1 MKHKLAFAIVV
12 GIGAGISI
20 GAAGGVVIHAQQP
33 KTPPPA
39 YLIAEVEVTD
49 RVAFQEYADKVAETM
64 APFEGHYHYVVR
76 TATAQALEGDPPK
89 RIVVIAFD
97 SAEKALG
104 WYRSPA
110 YQKIK
115 PIRLGAS
122 VSRLY
127 LAEGL
132 PLP

>member
-1 MKHKLAFAIVV
+1 MNLNLALAVL
-12 GIGAGISI
+12 AGISI
-20 GAAGGVVIHAQQP
+20 GAAGTVVIHVQQT
-33 KTPPPA
+33 KMPPPA
-39 YLIAEVEVTD
+39 YVIAEVEVID
-49 RVAFQEYADKVAETM
+49 RSAFQEYADKVAETM
-64 APFEGHYHYVVR
+64 APFEGHYQYVVR
-76 TATAQALEGDPPK
+76 TSTAQALEGEPPK

>member
-1 MKHKLAFAIVV
+1 MNHKLALAMAGIL
-12 GIGAGISI
+12 IGA
-20 GAAGGVVIHAQQP
+20 VIHAQQT
-33 KTPPPA
+33 KTPPRA
-39 YLIAEVEVTD
+39 YLIAEVDVTD
-49 RVAFQEYADKVAETM
+49 PAAFQKYADKVAETM

-76 TATAQALEGDPPK
+76 TGTAQALEGEPPK

-97 SAEKALG
+97 SAEQALL

-110 YQKIK
+110 YQSII
-115 PIRLGAS
+115 PIRQGAS

>member
-1 MKHKLAFAIVV
+1 MNLNLALAVL
-12 GIGAGISI
+12 AGISI
-20 GAAGGVVIHAQQP
+20 GAAGTVVIHVQQT
-33 KTPPPA
+33 KTPQPA
-39 YLIAEVEVTD
+39 YVIAEVEVTD
-49 RVAFQEYADKVAETM
+49 RAAFQEYADKVAETM

-76 TATAQALEGDPPK
+76 TSTAQALEGEPPK

-132 PLP
+132 QLP

>member
-1 MKHKLAFAIVV
+1 MNHKLALAIL
-12 GIGAGISI
+12 IGISI
-20 GAAGGVVIHAQQP
+20 GAAGGVVIHAQQA

-49 RVAFQEYADKVAETM
+49 RAEFQEYSDQVEETM

-76 TATAQALEGDPPK
+76 TATAQALEGEPPK

-97 SAEKALG
+97 SEETALR
-104 WYRSPA
+104 WYRSRA

-115 PIRLGAS
+115 PLRLGAS
-122 VSRLY
+122 ISRLY

>member
-1 MKHKLAFAIVV
+1 MNRNLALAVL
-12 GIGAGISI
+12 AGFSI
-20 GAAGGVVIHAQQP
+20 GAAGNAVIRAQQT

-39 YLIAEVEVTD
+39 YVIAEVEVTD
-49 RVAFQEYADKVAETM
+49 PAAFQKYADKVAETM

-76 TATAQALEGDPPK
+76 TATAQALEGEPPK

-110 YQKIK
+110 YQNIK
-115 PIRLGAS
+115 PIRQGAS

>member
-1 MKHKLAFAIVV
+1 MNNRLVLTILAV
-12 GIGAGISI
+12 ISV
-20 GAAGGVVIHAQQP
+20 AAASGVVIDGLQSETH
-33 KTPPPA
+33 PPA

-49 RVAFQEYADKVAETM
+49 RAAYQEYRDKVAETL

-76 TATAQALEGDPPK
+76 TGAAQALEGEPPK
-89 RIVVIAFD
+89 TIVVIAFD
-97 SAEKALG
+97 NAEKALS

-115 PIRLGAS
+115 PIRQAAS

>member
-1 MKHKLAFAIVV
+1 MNLNLALAVLAV
-12 GIGAGISI
+12 SI
-20 GAAGGVVIHAQQP
+20 GAAGGVVMQAQQTR
-33 KTPPPA
+33 TPPPA
-39 YLIAEVEVTD
+39 YLIAEVEVTYPA
-49 RVAFQEYADKVAETM
+49 AFQEYADKVAETM

-76 TATAQALEGDPPK
+76 TSTVQALEGEPPK
-89 RIVVIAFD
+89 RILVIAFD

>member
-1 MKHKLAFAIVV
+1 MSTKGTLVLAVL
-12 GIGAGISI
+12 AGISI
-20 GAAGGVVIHAQQP
+20 GAVGSGAIHAQQT
-33 KTPPPA
+33 KSPPPA
-39 YLIAEVEVTD
+39 YVIAEVEVTD
-49 RVAFQEYADKVAETM
+49 PAAFQKYADKVAETM
-64 APFEGHYHYVVR
+64 APFEGHYHYVIR
-76 TATAQALEGDPPK
+76 TGTAQALEGAPPK

-110 YQKIK
+110 YQNII
-115 PIRLGAS
+115 PIRQGAS

>member
-1 MKHKLAFAIVV
+1 MNHKLARAVLAAIL
-12 GIGAGISI
+12 I
-20 GAAGGVVIHAQQP
+20 GAAGVVVHAQQT

-49 RVAFQEYADKVAETM
+49 QAAFQKYADKVAETM

-76 TATAQALEGDPPK
+76 TGTAQALEGEPPK

-110 YQKIK
+110 YQSIK
-115 PIRLGAS
+115 PIRQGAS
-122 VSRLY
+122 VSRIY

>member
-1 MKHKLAFAIVV
+1 MNLNLALAVLS
-12 GIGAGISI
+12 GISI
-20 GAAGGVVIHAQQP
+20 GAAGTVVIHVQQT
-33 KTPPPA
+33 KTSPPA
-39 YLIAEVEVTD
+39 YVIAEVEVTD
-49 RVAFQEYADKVAETM
+49 RAAFQEYADKVAETM
-64 APFEGHYHYVVR
+64 APFEGHYHCVVR
-76 TATAQALEGDPPK
+76 TSTAQALEGEPPK
-89 RIVVIAFD
+89 RIVGIAFD

-115 PIRLGAS
+115 PIRLDAS

>member
-1 MKHKLAFAIVV
+1 MNNRLALTILAV
-12 GIGAGISI
+12 ISVA
-20 GAAGGVVIHAQQP
+20 AAGAVVIQGLQSE
-33 KTPPPA
+33 TPPPA
-39 YLIAEVEVTD
+39 YVIAEVEVTD
-49 RVAFQEYADKVAETM
+49 RAAYQEYRDKVAETL
-64 APFEGHYHYVVR
+64 APFEGHYRYVVR
-76 TATAQALEGDPPK
+76 AGTAQALEGEPPK
-89 RIVVIAFD
+89 TVVVMAFD
-97 SAEKALG
+97 SAEKALS

-132 PLP
+132 PLR

>member
-1 MKHKLAFAIVV
+1 MNHNLALAVL
-12 GIGAGISI
+12 AGFSI
-20 GAAGGVVIHAQQP
+20 GAAGSVVIHAQET

-39 YLIAEVEVTD
+39 YVIAEVEVTD
-49 RVAFQEYADKVAETM
+49 RAAYQKYVDKVAETM

-76 TATAQALEGDPPK
+76 TGTAQALEGEPPK
-89 RIVVIAFD
+89 IIVVIAFD
-97 SAEKALG
+97 SVERALG

-110 YQKIK
+110 YQNIK
-115 PIRLGAS
+115 PIRQGAS

-127 LAEGL
+127 VAEGL

>member
-1 MKHKLAFAIVV
+1 MNHHLALAIL
-12 GIGAGISI
+12 AGFSI
-20 GAAGGVVIHAQQP
+20 GAAGSAVIHASQT

-39 YLIAEVEVTD
+39 YVIAEVEVTD
-49 RVAFQEYADKVAETM
+49 PAAFQKYADKVAETM

-76 TATAQALEGDPPK
+76 TGTAQALEGAPPK

-110 YQKIK
+110 YQNII
-115 PIRLGAS
+115 PIRQGAS
-122 VSRLY
+122 VGRLY

>member
-1 MKHKLAFAIVV
+1 MNHHLALAVLASFL
-12 GIGAGISI
+12 I
-20 GAAGGVVIHAQQP
+20 GAAGSAVIHAQQT

-39 YLIAEVEVTD
+39 YVIAEVEVTD
-49 RVAFQEYADKVAETM
+49 PAAFQKYADKVAETM

-76 TATAQALEGDPPK
+76 TGTAQSLEGEPPK

-97 SAEKALG
+97 STEKALG
-104 WYRSPA
+104 WYRSAA
-110 YQKIK
+110 YQNII
-115 PIRLGAS
+115 PIRQGAS